1 MRAET
6 QGFLR
11 GALAGT
17 LRRLPPS
24 ARASAAAFLTSA
36 PTPRNAF
43 TMARETAWDSD
54 AGARVGECD
63 TWLILGTGVLA
74 LDRFGCG

>member
-1 MRAET
+1 MRAEI

-17 LRRLPPS
+17 LRRVPPS
-24 ARASAAAFLTSA
+24 ALASAAAFLTSA
-36 PTPRNAF
+36 PTPLNAF

-54 AGARVGECD
+54 AGPPCGECD
-63 TWLILGTGVLA
+63 PWLILGTGVLA
-74 LDRFGCG
+74 LDRFG